1 MPYLLTV
8 LALMMVQAILAAC
21 GGEAAEGE
29 RGREPAERP
38 PATEAAGLTPGPDP
52 TTIPEREPT
61 ADATPI
67 RQQAPTVAPTPA
79 PMLASTTTPEP
90 APTVAPTPAP
100 TLTDREILEVSY
112 HATDGPNWANHENWL
127 SDKPLGEWFGVT
139 TDSAGNVTELVLSG
153 NGLQGELSPEL
164 AGLRS
169 LEVLRLYRNL
179 LTGEIPPELGKLSS
193 LRALILAATKSDSS
207 GLSGEIPPELGA
219 LSNLVELNL
228 GNNQLTGEIPPQ
240 LGSLGNL
247 QILFLFGNQLS
258 GEIPP
263 DLGGLSKLQRLGLY
277 ENRLSGHIPPEL
289 GDLAN
294 LTYLG
299 LHRNQLSGKYTA
311 AACQFEQPGH
321 SCSLCQPPRWR
332 DPRRAGIP
340 R

>member
-1 MPYLLTV
+1 MPALFSRLMPYLLTV
-8 LALMMVQAILAAC
+8 LAIVMVPVILAAC
-21 GGEAAEGE
+21 GGEATEGE

-38 PATEAAGLTPGPDP
+38 SATEAAGLTPGPEP
-52 TTIPEREPT
+52 TTIPEQEPT

-79 PMLASTTTPEP
+79 PML
-90 APTVAPTPAP
+90 
-100 TLTDREILEVSY
+100 TDREILEVFY
-112 HATDGPNWANHENWL
+112 NATDGPNWANNENWL
-127 SDKPLGEWFGVT
+127 SDKPVGEWFGVT
-139 TDSAGNVTELVLSG
+139 ANGGGNLTELALSG

-240 LGSLGNL
+240 LGSLGE
-247 QILFLFGNQLS
+247 S
-258 GEIPP
+258 
-263 DLGGLSKLQRLGLY
+263 
-277 ENRLSGHIPPEL
+277 
-289 GDLAN
+289 A
-294 LTYLG
+294 
-299 LHRNQLSGKYTA
+299 
-311 AACQFEQPGH
+311 
-321 SCSLCQPPRWR
+321 
-332 DPRRAGIP
+332 DPVP
-340 R
+340 V